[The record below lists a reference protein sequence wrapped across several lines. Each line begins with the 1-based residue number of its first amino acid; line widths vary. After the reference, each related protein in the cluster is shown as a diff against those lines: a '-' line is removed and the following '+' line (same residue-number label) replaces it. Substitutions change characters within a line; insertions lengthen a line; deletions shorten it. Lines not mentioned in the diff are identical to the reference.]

1 MTNLISKDDVE
12 VENLS
17 LDSQVDSDETF
28 ALEDGDQEEIAVE
41 YAPILDHIQH
51 EFKRSK
57 DRRFSDEER
66 WLECYRN
73 FRGIY
78 GPDVQFTDTEKS
90 QAFIKITKTKVLA
103 AYAQIQEVLFST
115 QKFPIGVEAT
125 PVPLG
130 IADAVNI
137 DMKKPPEESAKS
149 STMRPDIAKLLG
161 ATKDRLEP
169 VIDKVDLGVGLTP
182 TSFTWEPAKI
192 AAKEMEKLIH
202 DQLDECDASK
212 ELRNFAFEL
221 ALFGTG
227 VFKGPFAV
235 TKDYPKWDE
244 LGVYKPIAQ
253 TIPQVKAESIWNVY
267 PDADANNMEQSE
279 KITLRHK
286 MSKSQL
292 RALKKRPYFMKDAI
306 EDLITEG
313 PNYVPE
319 YWESTIHDFNN
330 EEDQQQRWEVLEF
343 WGTIDQAMAEDSDF
357 KIPKEYKDRDE
368 LQINAWIS
376 GGKVIRLV
384 LNPFTPARIPFYA
397 VPYELNPYSFF
408 GVGVAENMTDTQLVM
423 NGFIRLA
430 IDNAALSSNL
440 VFEVD
445 SSALKDGQDM
455 KIYPG
460 KIFERVSGPVGQAIF
475 SHKFQ
480 NVTQECLLMFDKA
493 RQLSDEATGI
503 PSYSHGMSGV
513 MSTGR
518 TASGMSMLMGAA
530 AQNIKAVVKNIDD
543 YLLSPLGKSL
553 FAFNMQFNFDPK
565 YIGDVDVVA
574 KGTESL
580 MRNEVRSQK
589 LMQFFQIGMNP
600 VTAPFM
606 KVDYILREIAKALD
620 LDSDKVV
627 NDPREAAI
635 QAQILGAMG
644 MAQNPQEAPQG
655 AGGPQVD
662 QPPQPGAAQG
672 PGEQGFSGAPQAT
685 GPQPQ
690 PQPQQ

>member
-244 LGVYKPIAQ
+244 TGAYKPITQ